1 MKITKIVFTMRD
13 KLVVHCNF
21 YFKPLCPLLLRE
33 LCKVISFQRWG
44 GHCQSVE
51 PKACPLT
58 PMEESRGL
66 SSNLQTRCSCWGV
79 WVMAAP
85 HSWDGCHQ
93 HPSSA
98 PCRGVAKLSH
108 LSVVLSS
115 LHLLPSLLT
124 PPSWAVITPH
134 DASVEIA
141 IGAPSSRHFISIVRK
156 LP

>member
-1 MKITKIVFTMRD
+1 MQGDQFSEVRWALSKCGTEGLPTHAD
-13 KLVVHCNF
+13 GG
-21 YFKPLCPLLLRE
+21 KPGLKQQSADQMQLLRR
-33 LCKVISFQRWG
+33 LGDGS
-44 GHCQSVE
+44 
-51 PKACPLT
+51 
-58 PMEESRGL
+58 
-66 SSNLQTRCSCWGV
+66 
-79 WVMAAP
+79 P